1 MLTGDPT
8 LARRNEAVPP
18 SLQGRLQGA
27 IGNAWTSSLSAL
39 NPSQQ
44 TQIDIV
50 RREFGAV
57 LSRVRQLVDVE
68 LKSLEQAAEAAGV
81 PWTSGRVPRPPV

>member
-1 MLTGDPT
+1 
-8 LARRNEAVPP
+8 
-18 SLQGRLQGA
+18 
-27 IGNAWTSSLSAL
+27 LSAL

-50 RREFGAV
+50 RRKFDAV

-68 LKSLEQAAEAAGV
+68 LKNLEQAAEAAGV
-81 PWTSGRVPRPPV
+81 LWTSGRIPRAPAAVSR